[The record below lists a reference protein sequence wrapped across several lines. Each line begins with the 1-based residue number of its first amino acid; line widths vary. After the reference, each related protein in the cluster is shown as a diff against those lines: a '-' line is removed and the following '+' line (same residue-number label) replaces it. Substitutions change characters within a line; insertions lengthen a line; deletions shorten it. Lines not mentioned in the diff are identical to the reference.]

1 MPCEFLSSTVML
13 GGSTARAVLKE
24 RPVFGISRRTP
35 RAPRASI
42 VAAVALGV
50 AVAVAVP
57 TSASAIPI
65 IVINPL
71 WGSTE
76 LRDCANASLGFAS
89 SHTITWAELDTL
101 TSIQCEDKEIE
112 SLSPLKYA
120 ENLATV
126 QLAGNWIADA
136 AELKDLAHLS
146 YLDLSDNSL
155 SDLPSLT
162 GLTALDKF
170 YLDNNYIFDISP
182 LSGLK
187 STLSELSLS
196 RNAVKNVS
204 ALKSFSSINYLYIDH
219 NQITNIDGLDDVVDN
234 ATVFN
239 GRYQAIW
246 APATTINKSIAL
258 PTVKSA
264 TGATVTLSVAKKFE
278 DGTKAVPGKLSSNKK
293 SIKWSKVGSG
303 AAQWSSAVPIAGS
316 DTGTFSG
323 YYARDVFKKMTAKT
337 PKITGTAKVGKTLK
351 ASAKGWTSGVSKWY
365 EWKSDGKS
373 VKYGQSSKYKLKA
386 SDKGHTITVTVTG
399 YKTNYLEVTKKSKAT
414 KKVK

>member
-1 MPCEFLSSTVML
+1 M
-13 GGSTARAVLKE
+13 
-24 RPVFGISRRTP
+24 FGIRRRTA

-42 VAAVALGV
+42 IAAVGLGV

-57 TSASAIPI
+57 TSASADPI
-65 IVINPL
+65 IIINPL

-89 SHTITWAELDTL
+89 SHSITWAELDTL

-112 SLSPLKYA
+112 NLSPLKYA
-120 ENLATV
+120 DNLTTLK
-126 QLAGNWIADA
+126 LAGNWIAEA
-136 AELKDLAHLS
+136 TELKDLAHLS

-155 SDLPSLT
+155 SDLPALT
-162 GLTALDKF
+162 GLTALDKL
-170 YLDNNYIFDISP
+170 YLDNNYLLSIAP
-182 LSGLK
+182 LTGLK
-187 STLSELSLS
+187 STMSDLSLS
-196 RNAVKNVS
+196 RNALKNVS

-219 NQITNIDGLDDVVDN
+219 NEITNIAGLDDVVQN
-234 ATVFN
+234 ATVFD
-239 GRYQAIW
+239 GRNQAVW
-246 APATTINKSIAL
+246 APATTINKSITL
-258 PTVKSA
+258 PAVTSA
-264 TGATVTLSVAKKFE
+264 TGAKVTLSVAKTFE

-293 SIKWSKVGSG
+293 SIKWTKVGSG
-303 AAQWSSAVPIAGS
+303 AAKWSSAVAIGGS

-323 YYARDVFKKMTAKT
+323 YYGRDVFKKMTAKT
-337 PKITGTAKVGKTLK
+337 PKISGTAKVGKTLK

-386 SDKGHTITVTVTG
+386 SDKGHKITVTVTG
-399 YKTNYLEVTKKSKAT
+399 YKTDYLEVAKKSKAT